1 MTDYSAYIDSFRGI
15 ACVISLRK
23 TGESMSDRITVTA
36 ANKKYLASVNKL
48 EEEFVPNRPYTY
60 YIAHDPNFEALTA
73 NCVSG
78 HKISHQY
85 VNAELYNAWLDF
97 YMIPLEDDEE
107 GNGYCLFTYEMS
119 ANSDSDKMVGISAK
133 TAYMVLKTCI
143 KLRETDDFQA
153 SINSIVKDIR
163 LQCESDGCAII
174 LMDTEQRKIEILS
187 VDNADDFELSDDD
200 IFLKPE
206 FYNIVE
212 SWRDYMS
219 GSNCIIIT
227 GEDDLKDIEAKAPE
241 WYRSLV
247 YSGIKSLVLY
257 PLRVGKNLY
266 GYVFASNFN
275 TDKVLFI
282 REIME
287 LNAFILSAEA
297 ENYRMHAK
305 LEHMGRT
312 DLLTGVLNRNA
323 MNKRISD
330 LAPNVGNMK
339 NGFGAIYV
347 DVNGLKRVNDSEGHD
362 RGDEM
367 IISVAG
373 KIRSVFDTDDIYRA
387 GGDEFLVISTDLD
400 EKEFYSRFERLKEI
414 SRIAGEP
421 SFSLGADFAASD
433 INIEKIMHTAD
444 QNMYKNKAEYY
455 ESTPGADR
463 RRR

>member
-1 MTDYSAYIDSFRGI
+1 
-15 ACVISLRK
+15 
-23 TGESMSDRITVTA
+23 
-36 ANKKYLASVNKL
+36 
-48 EEEFVPNRPYTY
+48 
-60 YIAHDPNFEALTA
+60 
-73 NCVSG
+73 
-78 HKISHQY
+78 
-85 VNAELYNAWLDF
+85 
-97 YMIPLEDDEE
+97 
-107 GNGYCLFTYEMS
+107 
-119 ANSDSDKMVGISAK
+119 
-133 TAYMVLKTCI
+133 
-143 KLRETDDFQA
+143 
-153 SINSIVKDIR
+153 
-163 LQCESDGCAII
+163 
-174 LMDTEQRKIEILS
+174 
-187 VDNADDFELSDDD
+187 
-200 IFLKPE
+200 
-206 FYNIVE
+206 
-212 SWRDYMS
+212 
-219 GSNCIIIT
+219 
-227 GEDDLKDIEAKAPE
+227 
-241 WYRSLV
+241 
-247 YSGIKSLVLY
+247 
-257 PLRVGKNLY
+257 
-266 GYVFASNFN
+266 
-275 TDKVLFI
+275 
-282 REIME
+282 ME

-347 DVNGLKRVNDSEGHD
+347 DVNGLKRVNDSKGHD

-373 KIRSVFDTDDIYRA
+373 KIRSVFDTDDVYRA